1 MALME
6 PIELRLAT
14 LERLPSGV
22 LIVRFRPGR
31 HLDNAGVAEVIEA
44 RYRASVQQG
53 AAVMVVL
60 HEENLSD
67 MEVNIT
73 DHGLRVAPVTIAE
86 ATVAL
91 STAEQRLA
99 ELYYT
104 HHVQPFPTAVF
115 RNEAEAIEWL
125 QPFAHST
132 VKP

>member
-1 MALME
+1 ME

-14 LERLPSGV
+14 LEHLPSGV
-22 LIVRFRPGR
+22 LIVRFRPGC
-31 HLDNAGVAEVIEA
+31 HLDNAGVAEVVEA
-44 RYRASVQQG
+44 RYQASVEQG
-53 AAVMVVL
+53 AAVLVVL

-67 MEVNIT
+67 IDVNIT
-73 DHGLRVAPVTIAE
+73 DHGARVATVTIAE
-86 ATVAL
+86 ATVAP
-91 STAEQRLA
+91 STAVQRLA

-125 QPFAHST
+125 QPFAEGT

>member
-22 LIVRFRPGR
+22 LIVRFRPGC

-44 RYRASVQQG
+44 RYQASVEQG
-53 AAVMVVL
+53 AAVLIVL

-67 MEVNIT
+67 IEVNIT
-73 DHGLRVAPVTIAE
+73 DHGPRVAPVTIAE
-86 ATVAL
+86 ATVAP
-91 STAEQRLA
+91 STAVQRLA

-125 QPFAHST
+125 QPFAEGT